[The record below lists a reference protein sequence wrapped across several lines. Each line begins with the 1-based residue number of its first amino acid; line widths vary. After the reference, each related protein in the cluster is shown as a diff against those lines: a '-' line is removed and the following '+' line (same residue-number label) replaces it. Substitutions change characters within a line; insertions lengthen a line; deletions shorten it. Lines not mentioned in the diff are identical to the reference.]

1 MSVRSI
7 TPPENPPSPPNPSED
22 AGLIP
27 QISSPLDQNAIPSPP
42 INGVWDANDIAPETA
57 MKMMCRF
64 VQALA
69 NANGDIPPTPPISRT
84 PSGNRL
90 VELKHSEGGGSGK
103 ENLRRHHRRTSSRPA
118 TPVPSDDIK
127 APSFQRVD
135 VGSPEATEKEPA
147 TPIVGADAI
156 EAHAELQAVARKF
169 FCRVPPPVTLEQY
182 MMRLQRYC
190 PMSTAVWLAA
200 GTYIFRLCV
209 EDRYVPC
216 TARTVHRLVLGSL
229 RVAMKAL
236 EDLRY
241 PQERFAGVGGVKE
254 SELHFLEIAICYLTD
269 FDLQVSNERLYRK
282 MLAFQQA
289 AFQASLISRQIPANE
304 MKLRIPMRTRG
315 PAQTA

>member
-1 MSVRSI
+1 
-7 TPPENPPSPPNPSED
+7 
-22 AGLIP
+22 
-27 QISSPLDQNAIPSPP
+27 
-42 INGVWDANDIAPETA
+42 

-84 PSGNRL
+84 PSGHRL
-90 VELKHSEGGGSGK
+90 AELKGSEGK
-103 ENLRRHHRRTSSRPA
+103 ENWRRHHRRTSSRPA

-156 EAHAELQAVARKF
+156 EAHAEIQAVTRKF

-209 EDRYVPC
+209 EDRLVPC

>member
-1 MSVRSI
+1 
-7 TPPENPPSPPNPSED
+7 
-22 AGLIP
+22 
-27 QISSPLDQNAIPSPP
+27 
-42 INGVWDANDIAPETA
+42 

-69 NANGDIPPTPPISRT
+69 NANGEIPPTPPISRT
-84 PSGNRL
+84 PSGSRL
-90 VELKHSEGGGSGK
+90 VELKSEGGGSK
-103 ENLRRHHRRTSSRPA
+103 ENVRRHHRRTSSRPA

-127 APSFQRVD
+127 APSFQKVD
-135 VGSPEATEKEPA
+135 VGSPEATDKEPA

-156 EAHAELQAVARKF
+156 EAHAEIQAIARKF
-169 FCRVPPPVTLEQY
+169 FCRVPPPVSLEQY

-209 EDRYVPC
+209 EDRLVPC

-269 FDLQVSNERLYRK
+269 FDLQVNNDRLYRK

-304 MKLRIPMRTRG
+304 MKLKIPMRTRG